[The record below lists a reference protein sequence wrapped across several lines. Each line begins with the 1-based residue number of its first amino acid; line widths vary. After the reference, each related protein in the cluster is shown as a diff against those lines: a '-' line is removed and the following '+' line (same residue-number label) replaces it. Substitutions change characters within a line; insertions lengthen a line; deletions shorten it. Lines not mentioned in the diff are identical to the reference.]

1 MLEDSLFA
9 SRPSARTKKPAT
21 LAISVV
27 VHGAL
32 GAALVLI
39 PLFQSQM
46 LPQIALFEPLRPP
59 VGLGSRAI
67 PVVGTP
73 KPPSGASTKAPELSA
88 LIAPPETP
96 RRIALGEVDGPSTNL
111 GFTPG
116 LGGPGGPGGPGG
128 IPFGELLSPGA
139 APPPLP
145 PPPAP
150 TPPPPP
156 PDPDPVPTT
165 PVRRSQGVVQSNL
178 IHTVQPIYP
187 RLAIVTRTQG
197 TVILEAVITREGTI
211 DKSRLRVLTGN
222 PLLNSAAIEAVQQWR
237 YRPTLLS
244 GQPVEVL
251 TTITVNFTLN

>member
-21 LAISVV
+21 LALSVV

-39 PLFQSQM
+39 PLFQSQV
-46 LPQIALFEPLRPP
+46 LPQIPLLEPLRPP

-73 KPPSGASTKAPELSA
+73 KPPSGASTKAPEFSA
-88 LIAPPETP
+88 LIAPIVIPTK
-96 RRIALGEVDGPSTNL
+96 IALVDGDGPSTNL
-111 GFTPG
+111 GYTPS
-116 LGGPGGPGGPGG
+116 LGGPVGPGGPGGTL
-128 IPFGELLSPGA
+128 FGVDILSPSA
-139 APPPLP
+139 VPPPLP

-150 TPPPPP
+150 APPPPP
-156 PDPDPVPTT
+156 PPDPVPTT

-187 RLAIVTRTQG
+187 RLAIATRTQG

-211 DKSRLRVLTGN
+211 DSSRLRVLTGN